1 MHSIKDKFAES
12 DSPIATAIAGM
23 VTLAVA
29 IGFGRFAFTPIL
41 PMMLRDSSLDLALAS
56 LLASANY
63 AGYLVGAL
71 ASMQQHR
78 LATLKQL
85 TFATSVKLGLLLT
98 VVLTATMATGTPWVW
113 IVARFSAGVVSAWV
127 FINASTW
134 CLSRIPALGRPKLAG
149 LVFAGPGLGIVMTGL
164 IVNGVDYY
172 SWVSPIGWL
181 MFALAASMLTAIAW
195 PRMIEDT
202 KVESKPAIRSHIYK
216 SKMNANTVLFSVAYG
231 LSGYGYIISATFL
244 PVIARLTLSNETL
257 ADLFW
262 PVCGVAAMTGSL
274 LTIAFPIHWN
284 RRLLLVSCYALQGT
298 GIVIGMISPTATG
311 YAVSSAMLGLPMTV
325 IPQLAMQEIRNDM
338 GPEATSAIGFATAL
352 YAIGQIAGPLF
363 VAGLLRTS
371 VSAQESFIIALASA
385 VVGFIIGAMIFIVQL
400 VRNQRSVQ
408 NCSAIGES
416 TSRTS

>member
-1 MHSIKDKFAES
+1 
-12 DSPIATAIAGM
+12 
-23 VTLAVA
+23 
-29 IGFGRFAFTPIL
+29 
-41 PMMLRDSSLDLALAS
+41 MMLRDSSLDLALAS

-85 TFATSVKLGLLLT
+85 TSATSVKLGLLLT

-134 CLSRIPALGRPKLAG
+134 CLSRIHALGRPKLAG

-202 KVESKPAIRSHIYK
+202 KAESKPAIRSHIYK

-325 IPQLAMQEIRNDM
+325 IPQLAIQEIRNDM
-338 GPEATSAIGFATAL
+338 APEATSAIGFATAL

-371 VSAQESFIIALASA
+371 VSAQECFIIALASA

-400 VRNQRSVQ
+400 LRNQRSVQ
-408 NCSAIGES
+408 N
-416 TSRTS
+416 